1 MMKISSIVSY
11 DRVRRHSRIS
21 GAKRTYSTF
30 KSDSTYEPITAR
42 NECDSHADTCCAGR
56 NWALIELT
64 DIECNVKGFSNELGV
79 LNKIPV
85 ATVGTLWVNPEDG
98 STYILVM
105 NEVLYFG
112 DDLEHSLIN
121 PNQIRM
127 YLGDVVE
134 DNPLSNKSLGISI
147 DRQDMMI
154 PFKTSGITIYWEST
168 KPSPDDLDKYTW
180 IVLTDSEP
188 WIPGAVQLCPNN
200 TSDNK
205 SAMLDDR
212 EVFQTVVSSRYDHD
226 EYESDLVLQ
235 SNFGI
240 TEQLLYQ
247 RMISQVTTVTS
258 SAEVRS
264 NDRHSKHT
272 PEHISKVFDI
282 TLDKAKDMLSKTT
295 QQTIRMGVTPLTRRY
310 RSFGIDPH
318 ENRLAGQWVIDYL
331 ESSIK
336 SIRQNVGA
344 FVITN
349 GKYIYVLSTPK
360 QTDEYATRAMTMFSA
375 DVGVPTE
382 VKSDLHTS
390 FTGKHTQFQQFLRSK
405 HIIMTNSESGRHGHT
420 YKVDTAIRELRR
432 RSRKKMISKNV
443 PRRLWCLMLEWQ
455 ARIMQLI
462 PHGYNERTGYEM
474 VTGKTPDISEYCD
487 FDFYDLVW
495 YWPNTTA
502 SHTDTNRQLARWV
515 GVAHRIGSTMCY
527 WLIPES
533 GNLIAN
539 TSVQHVIRDDYM
551 NPDIKQQI
559 DRFNTNL
566 ANRLDDTNFTVNN
579 ETTKPLDIY
588 DVDPADDQ
596 PWNENDTNN
605 MLDAED
611 LNDEIIDQYIGTTF
625 LLDPIRN
632 HTNVATKVKVLK
644 RNKDFDGKPI
654 GLANKNP
661 LLDTR
666 EYICEY
672 PDGTLDTYHA
682 NTIAEN
688 IWSQCDNDGNEFM
701 SYKELI
707 DHRKS
712 DKALISDNGFTT
724 IDGVSTPKK
733 TTIGWEILVEF
744 TSGETQ
750 WLPLKVVKESNPV
763 QLADYAVKNKI
774 DKEPA
779 FNWWVP
785 YTLRKRDRIIKKVK
799 AKYWRT
805 THKFGIRLPKTV
817 EEALQIDVE
826 NANTLWRDAIEKEMR
841 KAKVSYNAI
850 QDATP
855 QDVRS
860 NKCDALRGHQ
870 EIKCHIIFDV
880 KMDFTCKARFVAG
893 GHMTE
898 APSSITYSSVV
909 SRESVKIAFLVAALN
924 DLDIMSCDIGNA
936 YLNAPCREKI
946 WFVAGKECG
955 PDLEGKP
962 CKLVRALYGLK
973 SSGAAWRAMFSHFI
987 INTLGFL
994 PTRIDP
1000 DVYYRKNYRPNGEAY
1015 YEYVLVYVDDVLAI
1029 SHDPTTI
1036 MKGIGEHFT
1045 IKDDKYGEPTAYLGA
1060 NIERIQLDD
1069 GSWAWSMTSEHYV
1082 KNLIETVSD
1091 LLAEDGRE
1099 LKGTFKQ
1106 KSHTGPLPVNY
1117 APELDDTQECSEKH
1131 ASRYRQII
1139 GILRWAVE
1147 LGRLDIHFEVAMMSQ
1162 YQASPRE
1169 GHLEALYLI
1178 VHYLKKNPFK
1188 RMIFDPR
1195 TQEVDETV
1203 FNDTADW
1210 TEFYGNVTE
1219 EDPPGMP
1226 TPLGNPVTI
1235 TCFVDANHATNK
1247 VTRRSHTGV
1256 MIFLNTAPALSFSK
1270 RQNTVESATYGS
1282 ELVAMRI
1289 ARDLISALRIKLK
1302 SFGIPILGP
1311 ANVYGDNAAVVK
1323 NTSIPESTL
1332 NKKHNSI
1339 NYHIVRESV
1348 AARMMR
1354 IAKEDSETN
1363 IADAFTK
1370 LLHTVRKRK
1379 LLGFLKDQ

>member
-1 MMKISSIVSY
+1 MMNISSIVSY
-11 DRVRRHSRIS
+11 NRVHRHSRIS
-21 GAKRTYSTF
+21 GTKRTYTTF
-30 KSDSTYEPITAR
+30 KSESTYEPITAR
-42 NECDSHADTCCAGR
+42 NECDTHADTCCAGR
-56 NWALIELT
+56 NWTLIELT

-85 ATVGTLWVNPEDG
+85 ATVGTLWVNPDDG

-105 NEVLYFG
+105 HEVLYFG
-112 DDLEHSLIN
+112 DALEHSLIN

-147 DRQDMMI
+147 DKQEMLI
-154 PFKTSGITIYWEST
+154 PFQTSGITIYWEST

-188 WIPGAVQLCPNN
+188 WVPGAVELCPNI
-200 TSDNK
+200 TSDK
-205 SAMLDDR
+205 TSILDNR
-212 EVFQTVVSSRYDHD
+212 EVFQTIVSSRYDHD
-226 EYESDLVLQ
+226 EFESDLILQ
-235 SNFGI
+235 SNFRM

-247 RMISQVTTVTS
+247 RMISQVTTATS
-258 SAEVRS
+258 LAEVRS

-310 RSFGIDPH
+310 RSFSIDPN
-318 ENRLAGQWVIDYL
+318 ENRVAGQWVIDYL

-349 GKYIYVLSTPK
+349 GKYIYVLCTPK
-360 QTDEYATRAMTMFSA
+360 QTDEYATRAITMFSA

-382 VKSDLHTS
+382 IKSDLHSS

-405 HIIMTNSESGRHGHT
+405 HIVMTNSESGRHGHT
-420 YKVDTAIRELRR
+420 YKVDTAIREIRR

-462 PHGYNERTGYEM
+462 PHGYNERTGYEI

-502 SHTDTNRQLARWV
+502 SHSDTNRQLARWV

-533 GNLIAN
+533 GSLIAN

-551 NPDIKQQI
+551 NPEIKQLI
-559 DRFNTNL
+559 DQFNTNL
-566 ANRLDDTNFTVNN
+566 ADRLDDKNFTINN

-588 DVDPADDQ
+588 DVDDANDQ
-596 PWNENDTNN
+596 SWDENDSNE
-605 MLDAED
+605 MPEAED
-611 LNDEIIDQYIGTTF
+611 LNDELIDQYIGTTF

-654 GLANKNP
+654 GVANKNP

-688 IWSQCDNDGNEFM
+688 IWSPCDNEGNEFM
-701 SYKELI
+701 SYKEII
-707 DHRKS
+707 DHRKN

-724 IDGVSTPKK
+724 IDGISTPKK

-779 FNWWVP
+779 FNWWVS

-817 EEALQIDVE
+817 EEALQIDEE
-826 NANTLWRDAIEKEMR
+826 NGNTLWRDAIEKEMR
-841 KAKVSYNAI
+841 KAKVSYTAI

-860 NKCDALRGHQ
+860 NKCDDLRGHQ

-880 KMDFTCKARFVAG
+880 KMDFTRKARFVAG
-893 GHMTE
+893 GHMTDT
-898 APSSITYSSVV
+898 PSSITYSSVV
-909 SRESVKIAFLVAALN
+909 SRESVKIAFLIAALN

-955 PDLEGKP
+955 PDLEVKP

-1000 DVYYRKNYRPNGEAY
+1000 DVYYRKNCRPNGEAY

-1045 IKDDKYGEPTAYLGA
+1045 IKDDKYGEPTTYLGA

-1106 KSHTGPLPVNY
+1106 KSHTGPLPVTY
-1117 APELDDTQECSEKH
+1117 APELDDTRECSEKH

-1178 VHYLKKNPFK
+1178 VHYLKKQPFK

-1195 TQEVDETV
+1195 TVKVDETA
-1203 FNDTADW
+1203 FNDRADW
-1210 TEFYGNVTE
+1210 TEFYGNVVE

-1235 TCFVDANHATNK
+1235 TCFVDASHATNK

-1311 ANVYGDNAAVVK
+1311 ANVYGDNGAVVK

-1339 NYHIVRESV
+1339 NYHIIRESV

-1370 LLHTVRKRK
+1370 LLHTDRKRK
-1379 LLGFLKDQ
+1379 LLRFLKDH